1 MITKDIEIVK
11 NIFSLLDEGIV
22 NGYDSF
28 RYEVEVYEGYMES
41 ELEVELN
48 GEQTTSADTNYNSAA
63 LYDLVKQLK
72 SSALS
77 RGENWSSFQISY
89 QIDGEVKTSFKY

>member
-28 RYEVEVYEGYMES
+28 RYKVEVYEGYMES
-41 ELEVELN
+41 ELEVEFN
-48 GEQTTSADTNYNSAA
+48 GEQSTSADTNYNSAV
-63 LYDLVKQLK
+63 LYDFVKQLK

-77 RGENWSSFQISY
+77 RGENWKSFQISY
-89 QIDGEVKTSFKY
+89 QIGEEVKTSFKY